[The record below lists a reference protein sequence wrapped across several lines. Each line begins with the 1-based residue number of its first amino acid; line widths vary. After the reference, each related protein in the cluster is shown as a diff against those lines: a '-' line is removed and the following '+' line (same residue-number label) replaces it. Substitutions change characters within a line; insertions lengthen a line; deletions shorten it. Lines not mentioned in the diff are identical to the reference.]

1 MNVRNQAASK
11 ARAQSLG
18 QGIDIS
24 RGTVGGKDELLS
36 CIAQIV
42 KDVEKLFLRT
52 RLVLD
57 ELNVINANIDAINKE
72 TKKTFEAFL
81 IFIFIPLAFLV
92 IMAQGRYKKSKFCIL
107 LFTRNKKDKGK
118 DYCQS
123 YKDKKP

>member
-1 MNVRNQAASK
+1 MKKLAFLKNEPTLPLKAS
-11 ARAQSLG
+11 AISGFFL
-18 QGIDIS
+18 DIRKRRS
-24 RGTVGGKDELLS
+24 E
-36 CIAQIV
+36 
-42 KDVEKLFLRT
+42 
-52 RLVLD
+52 
-57 ELNVINANIDAINKE
+57 IDAINKE